1 MRVQI
6 EDEHSTAAIE
16 TNRRELTATDAVKLC
31 YRALL
36 GMSYHPRSISEA
48 MCEVGEENS

>member
-6 EDEHSTAAIE
+6 EDEYTTVTIK
-16 TNRRELTATDAVKLC
+16 TNSRELSATDAVKLC
-31 YRALL
+31 YCALL

-48 MCEVGEENS
+48 MCEVGEERS